1 MPTFI
6 TSPFG
11 HYAMDEPARGPS
23 PARPTEDMHVRVP
36 ADLKQDIEA
45 AAERAGVPAD
55 LWLLE
60 TLGRSVASAHPVR

>member
-6 TSPFG
+6 ASPFG
-11 HYAMDEPARGPS
+11 HYAMDEPGRGPS
-23 PARPTEDMHVRVP
+23 SAPPTEDVHVRVP
-36 ADLKQDIEA
+36 ADLKHDIEA

-60 TLGRSVASAHPVR
+60 TLGRSVAAAQG